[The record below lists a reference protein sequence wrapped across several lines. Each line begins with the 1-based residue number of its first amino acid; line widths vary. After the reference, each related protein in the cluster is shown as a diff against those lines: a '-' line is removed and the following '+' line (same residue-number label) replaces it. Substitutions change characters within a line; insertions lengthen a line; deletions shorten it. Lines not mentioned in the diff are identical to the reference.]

1 MAKEVTVTYIVYGC
15 NEDGK
20 PHLDSM
26 FRDERLACE
35 YACAQEGKI
44 SYGLPTV
51 EKRTDYYDTETKD
64 TRYPDREFLDRG
76 YIYYL
81 VKGIKR

>member
-1 MAKEVTVTYIVYGC
+1 MAKEITTTYIVYGG
-15 NEDGK
+15 NAEYV
-20 PHLDSM
+20 DSI

-44 SYGLPTV
+44 SYGLPKI
-51 EKRTDYYDTETKD
+51 EKRTDWYDTETKE
-64 TRYPDREFLDRG
+64 TSQAYEFLEMG

-81 VKGIKR
+81 AKGIKR

>member
-1 MAKEVTVTYIVYGC
+1 MAKEITVTYIVYGC
-15 NEDGK
+15 NDEGK
-20 PHLDSM
+20 PQVDSM

-44 SYGLPTV
+44 SYGLPLV
-51 EKRTDYYDTETKD
+51 EKRTDWYDTETKEVSQA
-64 TRYPDREFLDRG
+64 YEFLDRG

-81 VKGIKR
+81 AKGIKR

>member
-1 MAKEVTVTYIVYGC
+1 MSKEITITYIVYGC

-20 PHLDSM
+20 PHIDSM
-26 FRDERLACE
+26 FRDEWAACD
-35 YACAQEGKI
+35 YACAQEGRI
-44 SYGLPTV
+44 SYGLPEI
-51 EKRTDYYDTETKD
+51 EKRTDWYDTETKQ
-64 TRYPDREFLDRG
+64 TGQAYEFLERG

>member
-1 MAKEVTVTYIVYGC
+1 MVKEITITYIVYGC

-35 YACAQEGKI
+35 YACAQDGKI
-44 SYGLPTV
+44 SYSLLTV
-51 EKRTDYYDTETKD
+51 EKRTDWYDTETKQ
-64 TRYPDREFLDRG
+64 TSQAHEFLDRG

-81 VKGIKR
+81 AKGIKR

>member
-1 MAKEVTVTYIVYGC
+1 MSKEITVTYIVYGC
-15 NEDGK
+15 NDEGK
-20 PHLDSM
+20 PQVDSM

-44 SYGLPTV
+44 HYNLPLV
-51 EKRTDYYDTETKD
+51 ERRTDWYDTGNKQTCQGH
-64 TRYPDREFLDRG
+64 EFLERG

-81 VKGIKR
+81 AKGIKR

>member
-1 MAKEVTVTYIVYGC
+1 MAKEITVTYIVYGC

-26 FRDERLACE
+26 FRDEWAACD

-44 SYGLPTV
+44 HYNLPPV
-51 EKRTDYYDTETKD
+51 EKRTDWYDTETKE
-64 TRYPDREFLDRG
+64 TSQAHEFLERG

>member
-15 NEDGK
+15 NEEGK
-20 PHLDSM
+20 PHVDSM

-35 YACAQEGKI
+35 YACAQEDKI
-44 SYGLPTV
+44 HYDLPLV
-51 EKRTDYYDTETKD
+51 EKRTDWYDTETKQ
-64 TRYPDREFLDRG
+64 TCHAYEFLDRE

-81 VKGIKR
+81 AKGIKR